1 MSVLASVTHAQRQGH
16 VFLDPDHVSSV
27 HKISGETEITLTV
40 LSFAVVI
47 ALIAKIIMG
56 LANLCGALRKQLV
69 RTSSASSPTR

>member
-1 MSVLASVTHAQRQGH
+1 MSVLASVTHAQRQGI

-47 ALIAKIIMG
+47 ALLARIIMG
-56 LANLCGALRKQLV
+56 PANLCGALRKKFV
-69 RTSSASSPTR
+69 RTSLASSPIR